1 MLLHGGPNK
10 TIKPLLVKVRYESC
24 SYKCHHPVQPTN
36 PNTLIEIF
44 AAVDDDVMS
53 GGFALS
59 VVCTISHLHFHSLM
73 TLIVC
78 AKRDQLRYLHRNGKS
93 KILN

>member
-10 TIKPLLVKVRYESC
+10 TIKPLLVKVRYESY

-36 PNTLIEIF
+36 PNILLDKF

-53 GGFALS
+53 CGFALL
-59 VVCTISHLHFHSLM
+59 VVSYFSFTFS
-73 TLIVC
+73 
-78 AKRDQLRYLHRNGKS
+78 
-93 KILN
+93 